1 MHTSADVEE
10 RSSTSDTGRIGRA
23 SKAVEGQRVKL
34 HRFLPSGRTIWTV
47 VGTESDS
54 LVDFDPEGDRKPYCS
69 CGDFYFRVL
78 SGKIPECY
86 HLVAAKK
93 AIKEGMYSIVE
104 FRDDELLGFIRALVS
119 DIFAHSS

>member
-1 MHTSADVEE
+1 MSVSTQKVEGNPI
-10 RSSTSDTGRIGRA
+10 SDAGRKGRA

-54 LVDFDPEGDRKPYCS
+54 FIDFDPGDLGKPYCS

-78 SGKIPECY
+78 SGKVPECY
-86 HLVAAKK
+86 HLVAARE
-93 AIKEGMYSIVE
+93 AVKEGMYSVVE
-104 FRDDELLGFIRALVS
+104 FSDEELLGFLNALIS
-119 DIFAHSS
+119 DIFAHSP